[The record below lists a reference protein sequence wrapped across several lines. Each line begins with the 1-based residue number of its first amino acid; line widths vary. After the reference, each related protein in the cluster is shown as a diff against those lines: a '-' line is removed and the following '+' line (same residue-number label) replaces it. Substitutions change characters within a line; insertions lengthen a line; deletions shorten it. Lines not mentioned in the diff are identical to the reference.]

1 MERKNIKNN
10 IDVSIIIVNYNS
22 LNLLNQCIDSLIKFT
37 ADVSYEIIVV
47 DNHSTEGLIDD
58 VSSKYDEIKLIKNN
72 ENKGFG
78 AANNQG
84 LAIARGT
91 YILVLN
97 NDTIFLEN
105 TIKKVFDFAELKN
118 ESLIVGCKLLNSD
131 NSLQHSVYD
140 FPSLWNVFTS
150 NFFLYAL
157 FPKNKFFNK
166 YHLMNDGINETTE
179 VDVVTGAFLF
189 GTKEKL
195 KGIGGF
201 DERFFFY
208 NEETDLCYRFKL
220 NGGKVYY
227 YPGTE
232 IIHLK
237 GGTANKIS
245 WFAYKNQSL
254 STIKFFQ
261 KHFSGINFISVLV
274 MHYIG
279 ILIRIPIFLIIG
291 LVTFNQNLLIR
302 SFYYLKLLFIY
313 PRNLFTG
320 NSNFTLK
327 TGY

>member
-1 MERKNIKNN
+1 LEGKNIKNN

-22 LNLLNQCIDSLIKFT
+22 FSLLNHCIDSLIKFT
-37 ADVSYEIIVV
+37 KDVSYEIIVV

-58 VSSKYDEIKLIKNN
+58 VLSKYEEIKLIENN

-84 LAIARGT
+84 IKIAIGK
-91 YILVLN
+91 YVLFLN
-97 NDTIFLEN
+97 NDTIFFEN
-105 TIKKVFDFAELKN
+105 TIKKIYDFT
-118 ESLIVGCKLLNSD
+118 ESSLDPLVVGCKLLNLD
-131 NSLQHSVYD
+131 NSLQHSVFD
-140 FPSLWNVFTS
+140 FPSPRNVFTS

-157 FPKNKFFNK
+157 FPKSKYFNK
-166 YHLMNDGINETTE
+166 YHLMNKRINEITE

-189 GTKEKL
+189 GTKSNIKE
-195 KGIGGF
+195 IGGF

-220 NGGKVYY
+220 NVGKVYY
-227 YPGTE
+227 YPGTA

-245 WFAYKNQSL
+245 WFAYKNQSF

-261 KHFSGINFISVLV
+261 KHFSGMSYISALV
-274 MHYIG
+274 MHYLG
-279 ILIRIPIFLIIG
+279 IFIRIPIFLIIG
-291 LVTFNQNLLIR
+291 LITFNQNLLIR

-313 PRNLFTG
+313 PENLFTG
-320 NSNFTLK
+320 NSNFTPK
-327 TGY
+327 TEY

>member
-1 MERKNIKNN
+1 MKSNP
-10 IDVSIIIVNYNS
+10 DLSIIIVNYNS
-22 LNLLNQCIDSLIKFT
+22 FNHLKNCLASLVKFANDIK
-37 ADVSYEIIVV
+37 YEIIVV
-47 DNHSTEGLIDD
+47 DNKSTEGLIND
-58 VSSKYDEIKLIKNN
+58 VLSKYDEIKLIKNN
-72 ENKGFG
+72 KNKGFG

-84 LAIARGT
+84 LASAKGK
-91 YILVLN
+91 YVLFLN
-97 NDTIFLEN
+97 NDTVFFEN
-105 TIKKVFDFAELKN
+105 TIKKVFNFAESVKKP
-118 ESLIVGCKLLNSD
+118 LIVGCKLLNSD
-131 NSLQHSVYD
+131 KALQHSVFD

-157 FPKNKFFNK
+157 FPKSKYFNK
-166 YHLMNDGINETTE
+166 YHLMNSRINKTIE

-189 GTKEKL
+189 GCTKEIKE
-195 KGIGGF
+195 IGGF

-220 NGGKVYY
+220 NGGKIYY
-227 YPGTE
+227 YPGTA

-261 KHFSGINFISVLV
+261 KHFSGINCISALA

-279 ILIRIPIFLIIG
+279 IIIRIPIFLIIG
-291 LVTFNQNLLIR
+291 LVTFNQNLRIR

-313 PRNLFTG
+313 PRNLFTN
-320 NSNFTLK
+320 NSNFTPK
-327 TGY
+327 TEY

>member
-22 LNLLNQCIDSLIKFT
+22 FNLLIQCIDSLIKFT
-37 ADVSYEIIVV
+37 KAVSYEIIVV
-47 DNHSTEGLIDD
+47 DNHSMEDLIDD
-58 VSSKYDEIKLIKNN
+58 VLSKYDEIKLIKNN

-78 AANNQG
+78 SANNLG
-84 LAIARGT
+84 LAIARGK
-91 YILVLN
+91 YVLFLN
-97 NDTIFLEN
+97 NDTVFFEN
-105 TIKKVFDFAELKN
+105 TIKKIYYFAE
-118 ESLIVGCKLLNSD
+118 SSHDPLIVGCKLLNSD
-131 NSLQHSVYD
+131 NSLQHSVFD
-140 FPSLWNVFTS
+140 FPSPWNVFTS

-157 FPKNKFFNK
+157 FPKSKYFNK
-166 YHLMNDGINETTE
+166 YHLMNNKINKTTE

-189 GTKEKL
+189 GTKSNIEE
-195 KGIGGF
+195 IGGF

-227 YPGTE
+227 YPGTA

-261 KHFSGINFISVLV
+261 KHFSGINCISALV

-279 ILIRIPIFLIIG
+279 IIIRIPIFLIIG
-291 LVTFNQNLLIR
+291 LVTFNQNLRIR

-313 PRNLFTG
+313 PRNLFSG
-320 NSNFTLK
+320 NSNFAPK
-327 TGY
+327 TEY